1 MSNGLYLPDGSYMRF
16 AEPAATSGSLST
28 EIAVRSRSMDYYAI
42 GNMYLPNPDPVL
54 KVQGKDIQ
62 VYTDLLIDD
71 RVGGGLINRTG
82 AAKSL
87 VCSIERGSSSTKQ
100 FKAVKEIFAGL
111 KINNIIE
118 TILKARGYGY
128 APIEVVW
135 GSGYGLTVPLDLVGK
150 PQRWFVYG
158 QDNDLRFRSRDH
170 LMDGEELPPR
180 KFICPTNEASYDNP
194 YGLGLLSRCFW
205 PVAFKKGGWRF
216 WVQFSEKFGQV
227 WPVGKLPR
235 TATPE
240 QREEML
246 DNLTRMVQDAAG
258 VIPDDGSIAPFE
270 SGTKTATTDLYRGI
284 IAEANNAISTV
295 WLGHAGAG
303 ESVPGQ
309 MGGETAATSVR
320 DDIRDDDANLIT
332 ETLQQVVNWIC
343 EINWGSAADAPQVT
357 LKQKEQID
365 TTQAERDDKLTQ
377 AMARSGKRLT
387 TAYYIKTYSLDSE
400 DIEDAPAETN
410 PSPALPLSR
419 EGAKTPLLT
428 KEGMGVVGFSD
439 PDPDTQD
446 SADITATR
454 LSEATEPV
462 ITKWLQALK
471 REVDQA
477 GNLIDLRADLL
488 KVKGLDLA
496 DLAAPIRDG
505 LLLSRLAGRAE
516 VIDEIAASEA
526 GASFAEITRMHDWA
540 AGHTYAEASLI
551 SALNLPFK
559 EAISFFRNKV
569 SIPTE
574 RWNDLFI
581 DQHSQGFMIAGAIK
595 GDLIADIRE
604 AVDQAISSGLTL
616 EQFRKQWDAIVE
628 RHGWSYNGGRN
639 WRTRI
644 VYETNTRQAYNAGRW
659 QQVTDPDVL
668 KTRPF
673 LAYRHGDSIRP
684 RPLHLAWN
692 GTVLPA
698 DDPWWATHSPQNGWG
713 CKCKIFSVGERDIK
727 RMGDQAK
734 RSAPQDGSYQ
744 WTDKQGRTF
753 TIPNGIDPGFQYNPG
768 QAAQKGK
775 DILNDRINQLP
786 PDIAKGIRAGIAQ
799 GEKQR

>member
-16 AEPAATSGSLST
+16 AEPGATSGSLSA

-54 KVQGKDIQ
+54 KAQGKDIQ

-87 VCSIERGSSSTKQ
+87 VCSIERGTSSTKQ

-128 APIEVVW
+128 APIEVIW
-135 GSGYGLTVPLDLVGK
+135 GSRYGLTVPVDLVGK

-158 QDNDLRFRSRDH
+158 HDNALRFRSRDH

-194 YGLGLLSRCFW
+194 YGVGLLSRCFW

-216 WVQFSEKFGQV
+216 WIQFSEKFGQV

-246 DNLTRMVQDAAG
+246 DKLTRMVQDAAA

-303 ESVPGQ
+303 ESVAGE
-309 MGGETAATSVR
+309 MGGGKGVAIFVR
-320 DDIRDDDANLIT
+320 DDIRDDDANLIA

-343 EINWGSAADAPQVT
+343 EINWGSAVDAPLVE

-365 TTQAERDDKLTQ
+365 TTQAERDEKLTQ
-377 AMARSGKRLT
+377 AMERSGKRLT
-387 TAYYIKTYSLDSE
+387 SSYYIKTYSLDPE
-400 DIEDAPAETN
+400 DIEEATTPQPPPYTSEGG
-410 PSPALPLSR
+410 
-419 EGAKTPLLT
+419 GAKAPLLT

-439 PDPDTQD
+439 PAPDAQD

-454 LSEATEPV
+454 LSEITEPV
-462 ITKWLQALK
+462 ITKWLHTLK

-477 GNLIDLRADLL
+477 GNLIDLRSDLL

-496 DLAAPIRDG
+496 DLASPIRDS

-526 GASFAEITRMHDWA
+526 GTGFAE
-540 AGHTYAEASLI
+540 SSFI
-551 SALNLPFK
+551 SALNLPFE
-559 EAISFFRNKV
+559 EAIAFFRNKV
-569 SIPTE
+569 SIPAE
-574 RWNDLFI
+574 VWNYLWLDM
-581 DQHSQGFMIAGAIK
+581 HSQGFMIAGAIK
-595 GDLIADIRE
+595 GDLIADIRD

-616 EQFRKQWDAIVE
+616 AEFRKQWDTIVE

-668 KTRPF
+668 KTRPY

-684 RPLHLAWN
+684 RPLHLAWD

-698 DDPWWATHSPQNGWG
+698 NDPWWATHTPQNGWG
-713 CKCKIFSVGERDIK
+713 CKCKIFSAGERDIK
-727 RMGDQAK
+727 RLGETVK
-734 RSAPQDGSYQ
+734 RIAPQDGSYQ
-744 WTDKQGRTF
+744 WTDKQGRMF

-768 QAAQKGK
+768 AAAQKSK

-786 PDIAKGIRAGIAQ
+786 SDIAKGIRAEIAQ
-799 GEKQR
+799 GGKQ

>member
-16 AEPAATSGSLST
+16 AEPASTSGSLSE

-54 KVQGKDIQ
+54 KAQGKDIQ

-87 VCSIERGSSSTKQ
+87 VCSIERGTSSTRQ
-100 FKAVKEIFAGL
+100 FKAVKDVFAGL
-111 KINNIIE
+111 KINAIIE

-128 APIEVVW
+128 APIEVIW
-135 GSGYGLTVPLDLVGK
+135 GSKYGLTVPLELVGK

-158 QDNDLRFRSRDH
+158 QANDLRFRSRDH
-170 LMDGEELPPR
+170 LMDGEELPSH

-205 PVAFKKGGWRF
+205 PVVFKKGGWRF
-216 WVQFSEKFGQV
+216 WIQFSEKYGQV
-227 WPVGKLPR
+227 WPIGKLPR
-235 TATPE
+235 SAGTE
-240 QREEML
+240 QQNEML
-246 DNLTRMVQDAAG
+246 DTLARMIQDGVA
-258 VIPDDGSIAPFE
+258 VIPDDGTVDFKE
-270 SGTKTATTDLYRGI
+270 SGTKGATSALYKDI
-284 IAEANNAISTV
+284 IGEANNAISTI

-303 ESVPGQ
+303 ESTPGKL
-309 MGGETAATSVR
+309 GGESAATAVR
-320 DDIRDDDANLIT
+320 DDIRDDDANLIA

-343 EINWGSAADAPQVT
+343 EINWGSVADAPLVE

-377 AMARSGKRLT
+377 AMERSGKRLT
-387 TAYYIKTYSLDSE
+387 TAYYIKTYSLDPE
-400 DIEDAPAETN
+400 DIEDTPANPPASPEGSAPPFDKGGPGGIAFAD
-410 PSPALPLSR
+410 PA
-419 EGAKTPLLT
+419 
-428 KEGMGVVGFSD
+428 
-439 PDPDTQD
+439 PDTQD
-446 SADITATR
+446 SADITTTR
-454 LSEATEPV
+454 LSEVTEPV

-471 REVDQA
+471 QEVDQA
-477 GNLIDLRADLL
+477 GNLIDLRSDLL

-516 VIDEIAASEA
+516 VIDEIGSASLTDRSLSGVE
-526 GASFAEITRMHDWA
+526 GNF
-540 AGHTYAEASLI
+540 AEASLI

-559 EAISFFRNKV
+559 EAINFFRNKI

-574 RWNDLFI
+574 RWNDLFL

-595 GDLIADIRE
+595 GDLISDIRD

-616 EQFRKQWDAIVE
+616 QEFRKQWDAIVE

-668 KTRPF
+668 KTRPY
-673 LAYRHGDSIRP
+673 LVYRHGDSVRP
-684 RPLHLAWN
+684 RQLHLAWN

-698 DDPWWATHSPQNGWG
+698 DDPWWATHTPQNGWG
-713 CKCKIFSVGERDIK
+713 CKCKIFSAGERDIK
-727 RMGDQAK
+727 RMGDTAK
-734 RSAPQDGSYQ
+734 RTAPQDGSYS

-753 TIPNGIDPGFQYNPG
+753 QVPNGIDPGFQYNPG
-768 QAAQKGK
+768 QAAQKSK
-775 DILNDRINQLP
+775 SILNDRINQLP
-786 PDIAKGIRAGIAQ
+786 PDIAKGIRAEIAQ